1 MTCTTIFRGGKGE
14 ISSEKMSRLKKMC
27 QIAIL
32 SYFTNRWQCQNVNC
46 IFLAF
51 TGLAFLSVL
60 LIIPSLKH
68 FDLEIQEV
76 RFKKYPSVQ

>member
-46 IFLAF
+46 IFFSIYRFNLF
-51 TGLAFLSVL
+51 TGTVNTSKSA
-60 LIIPSLKH
+60 ITNYPACLKH
-68 FDLEIQEV
+68 FTH
-76 RFKKYPSVQ
+76 